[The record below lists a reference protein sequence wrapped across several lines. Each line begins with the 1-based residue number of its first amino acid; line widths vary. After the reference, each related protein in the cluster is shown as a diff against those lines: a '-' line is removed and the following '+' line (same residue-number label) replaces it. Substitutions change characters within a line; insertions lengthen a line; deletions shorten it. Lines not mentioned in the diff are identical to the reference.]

1 MRRALWPLLLIL
13 FLHGCSQ
20 LQPREPIASVD
31 PAQVLQLEHW
41 SLEGRIGIRYAGDS
55 NSAGLSWENRAN
67 AYEISLRGP
76 LGQGGLRIE
85 GDDQS
90 VSLQRSG
97 SDEIHRAATPEAL
110 MRQLLGW
117 HLPLSQAGFWVRGLP
132 DPTLPWQPLPSGQ
145 GFTQGGWQIEYDR
158 YTQTDALV
166 LPEKIRM
173 TRPDLRIT
181 LVINRWKTD
190 LSS

>member
-110 MRQLLGW
+110 MRQLL
-117 HLPLSQAGFWVRGLP
+117 
-132 DPTLPWQPLPSGQ
+132 
-145 GFTQGGWQIEYDR
+145 
-158 YTQTDALV
+158 LV

>member
-1 MRRALWPLLLIL
+1 MRALWPLLLVL

-20 LQPREPIASVD
+20 LQPRDAAPPAD
-31 PAQVLQLEHW
+31 PAQILQLEQW
-41 SLEGRIGIRYAGDS
+41 TLEGRLGIRYAGDS
-55 NSAGLSWENRAN
+55 NSARLNWANRADT
-67 AYEISLRGP
+67 YTISLRGP

-90 VSLQRSG
+90 VHLQQAG

-110 MRQLLGW
+110 MQQLLGW
-117 HLPLSQAGFWVRGLP
+117 HLPLSQARFWVRGLP
-132 DPTLPWQPLPSGQ
+132 DPTLSWQPLPSGQ

-158 YTQTDALV
+158 YTRTDTLV

-173 TRPDLRIT
+173 TRPDLQIT
-181 LVINRWKTD
+181 LIISRWQTGPAT
-190 LSS
+190 